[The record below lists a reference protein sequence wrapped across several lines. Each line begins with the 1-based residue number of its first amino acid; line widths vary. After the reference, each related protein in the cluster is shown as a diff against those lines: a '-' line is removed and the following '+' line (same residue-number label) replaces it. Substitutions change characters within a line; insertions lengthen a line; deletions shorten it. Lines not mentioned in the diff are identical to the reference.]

1 MSFSHSVMDTH
12 NFLHDLGSPN
22 CHTLT
27 EVAHSQSL
35 QACYVSHNIHVEAAL
50 NLSELPCPA
59 ESKEQR
65 FLSTA
70 FRDSVD
76 EYR

>member
-35 QACYVSHNIHVEAAL
+35 QDNYVSHNIHVEAM
-50 NLSELPCPA
+50 S
-59 ESKEQR
+59 SH
-65 FLSTA
+65 
-70 FRDSVD
+70 
-76 EYR
+76 